1 MRSLS
6 RTIYKKDRSSCEK
19 VAFQN
24 LEDALETP
32 SEETEEEQLENE
44 PDPEEKII
52 QQAITKAQTILLKA
66 RSEAISIREKA
77 YEEGYIKGMEKGCK
91 DGEEKAYKEQ
101 KEALSSEYEAVL
113 QTTADYVRDLE
124 NAKEKVLE
132 KYMDDLKNIA
142 LAIGEKIVQTSLKS
156 SENVVKNM
164 VLAATE
170 RLKRSAWAKI
180 YVAETGEGEREM
192 DIQGDADFLEA
203 LSHISDNVKVIVM
216 GDVPPGTCI
225 IELPQEVIDI
235 SVPTQLENIKEII
248 NNARA

>member
-6 RTIYKKDRSSCEK
+6 RTAYKSDPGSFEK
-19 VAFQN
+19 LSFQS
-24 LEDALETP
+24 LENALKSPGQDPEP
-32 SEETEEEQLENE
+32 EMTEED
-44 PDPEEKII
+44 PHPEEQIM
-52 QQAITKAQTILLKA
+52 QQASAQAQSILSQA
-66 RSEAISIREKA
+66 REEAIAIREKA
-77 YEEGYIKGMEKGCK
+77 YEDGYIKGMEKGCA

-101 KEALSSEYEAVL
+101 KKALEEEYKAVL
-113 QTTADYVRDLE
+113 QKAADCAADIQ

-156 SENVVKNM
+156 SEGVVKNM
-164 VLAATE
+164 ILAATE

-180 YVAETGEGEREM
+180 YVAETGEDGEME
-192 DIQGDADFLEA
+192 IQGDADFLES
-203 LSHISDNVKVIVM
+203 LSHISDNVKVIM
-216 GDVPPGTCI
+216 MEDAPPGTCI

>member
-6 RTIYKKDRSSCEK
+6 RAVFKTDEDSCEK
-19 VAFQN
+19 LSFQD
-24 LEDALETP
+24 LENALESAV
-32 SEETEEEQLENE
+32 SETDFEVPEEEIYQ
-44 PDPEEKII
+44 EEKII
-52 QQAITKAQTILLKA
+52 QQAVSKAQTILLKA
-66 RSEAISIREKA
+66 RNEAISIREKA
-77 YEEGYIKGMEKGCK
+77 YEDGYIKGMEKGCK
-91 DGEEKAYKEQ
+91 DGEEKAYNEQ
-101 KEALSSEYEAVL
+101 KKALSDEYEAIL
-113 QTTADYVRDLE
+113 QMTADYVADMH

-164 VLAATE
+164 ILAATE
-170 RLKRSAWAKI
+170 RLKKSAWAKI
-180 YVAETGEGEREM
+180 YVAETDEEREM
-192 DIQGDADFLEA
+192 NIQGDADFLEA

-216 GDVPPGTCI
+216 GDVPSGTCI

-235 SVPTQLENIKEII
+235 SVSTQLENIKEII